1 MASLAEEW
9 RSICRFLGGD
19 TAAPADD
26 GAGSATA
33 PESAAPDNGAR
44 HGKLL
49 RWLRSLGRRLGSGLR
64 RPRPPS
70 RAGQSSGV
78 PLWLEVTRE
87 EPRANRR
94 ALGLLLK
101 LLNAEQR
108 EEFKKAGHFYVIGGK
123 SHARY
128 RIRPDRVAN
137 IDVMGEDGTVM
148 YRLCVAPAGGVPVYD
163 VMAAQMLHL
172 QDAGAEERFV
182 QMANVFY
189 RMGSRPAWF

>member
-9 RSICRFLGGD
+9 RSLCRFLGGD
-19 TAAPADD
+19 AAAPAND
-26 GAGSATA
+26 GAGAATA
-33 PESAAPDNGAR
+33 PTPDNGAR
-44 HGKLL
+44 HGRLL
-49 RWLRSLGRRLGSGLR
+49 GWLRSLGRRVGSGFR
-64 RPRPPS
+64 GTRPPS

-108 EEFKKAGHFYVIGGK
+108 EEFRKSGHFYVIGGK

>member
-9 RSICRFLGGD
+9 RSICRFLGSG
-19 TAAPADD
+19 AATT
-26 GAGSATA
+26 GS
-33 PESAAPDNGAR
+33 PESAAPDSAQ

-49 RWLRSLGRRLGSGLR
+49 GWLRSLGRRLGSGFR

-87 EPRANRR
+87 DPRANRR
-94 ALGLLLK
+94 ALGLMLK

-108 EEFKKAGHFYVIGGK
+108 EEFRKSGYFYVIGGK

-172 QDAGAEERFV
+172 QDGGAEERFV